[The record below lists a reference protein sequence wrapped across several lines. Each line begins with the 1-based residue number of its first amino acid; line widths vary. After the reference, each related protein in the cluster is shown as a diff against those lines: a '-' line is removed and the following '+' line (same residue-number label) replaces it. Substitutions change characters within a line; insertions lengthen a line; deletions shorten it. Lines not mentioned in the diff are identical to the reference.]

1 MSKNTDIEWC
11 DSTINPSMGCE
22 GCELWTKKTRICYA
36 GVLHETRHGTPG
48 FAHTFENPEVFPDR
62 MEQAAGWKDLRGTER
77 VGRKSSPDKPW
88 LNACPRTIFVGDM
101 GDLFSVS
108 IKDEYIKN
116 VVKQAVGMPQ
126 HIWQFLTKRPTRM
139 ANLFEK
145 DKAMLPRNIWFMT
158 SVTDNRSLVRVEWLK
173 KTDAYCK
180 GLSIEPLFEDIS
192 FELEYHLPGIDWVVI
207 GGASGVGVPRTEP
220 EWILKIIERC
230 KKLNIPVFVKQ
241 LGSGHFRGDPKGGNW
256 LNWPR
261 ELRVRQMPLQKITPH
276 ADWQFHPTDFYA
288 YKQDLF
294 DQSSPNVLKSGT
306 SIPNRGA

>member
-36 GVLHETRHGTPG
+36 GVLHETRPGTPG
-48 FAHTFENPEVFPDR
+48 FAHKFENPEVFPDR
-62 MEQAAGWKDLRGTER
+62 MEQAASWKDLRGTER

-108 IKDEYIKN
+108 IKDQFIRN
-116 VVKQAVGMPQ
+116 VMQQAAGMHQ
-126 HIWQFLTKRPTRM
+126 HIWQFLTKRPKRM
-139 ANLFEK
+139 AELFPDE
-145 DKAMLPRNIWFMT
+145 LPKNIWMMT

-173 KTDAYCK
+173 KTNAYVK
-180 GLSIEPLFEDIS
+180 GLSIEPLFADIS
-192 FELEYHLPGIDWVVI
+192 AELEYHLDGIDWVIV

-220 EWILKIIERC
+220 EWIHKIVQLCSR
-230 KKLNIPVFVKQ
+230 NRIPVFVKQ
-241 LGSGHFRGDPKGGNW
+241 LGSGHFTGDPKGGNMR
-256 LNWPR
+256 NWPK
-261 ELRVRQMPLQKITPH
+261 ELQVRQMPLQKITPH
-276 ADWQFHPTDFYA
+276 ADWQFHPTKFYA

-294 DQSSPNVLKSGT
+294 DQSSSNVLKSGT
-306 SIPNRGA
+306 SIPNR